1 MLIRGLAGAWRNE
14 GLYDDQWLV
23 CGGWTG
29 MLTILEGRKC
39 VANDSVKTRSPYVR
53 GEVARTPFLGHSVS
67 NFPKYEAE
75 IVS

>member
-1 MLIRGLAGAWRNE
+1 
-14 GLYDDQWLV
+14 
-23 CGGWTG
+23 
-29 MLTILEGRKC
+29 MLTILKGRKY

-67 NFPKYEAE
+67 NFPKYEAD